1 MGMALPRLNLGDPT
15 SLKKTVN
22 IFNDHKLLDGER
34 ILLKYELSF
43 LPKNWCYCHAPQ
55 GGQFFGA
62 FLDNKLHYTKGILI
76 SN

>member
-22 IFNDHKLLDGER
+22 ILNDHKLLDGER

-43 LPKNWCYCHAPQ
+43 LPKNWCVIATPLRV
-55 GGQFFGA
+55 A
-62 FLDNKLHYTKGILI
+62 NFLGHFWII
-76 SN
+76 SCIIQKEF